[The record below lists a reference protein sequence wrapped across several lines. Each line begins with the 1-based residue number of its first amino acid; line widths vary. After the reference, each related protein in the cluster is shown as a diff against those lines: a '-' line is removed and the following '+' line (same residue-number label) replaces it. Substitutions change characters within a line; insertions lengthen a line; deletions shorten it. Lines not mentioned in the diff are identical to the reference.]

1 MVAYL
6 DHSATT
12 RCFERVQEIVRK
24 TMDDA
29 YGNPSSMHKK
39 GMEAETIVR
48 GAAQTIAK
56 TLKATEKEIIF
67 TSGGTESNNLALIGA
82 AMAHRRAGNRLIT
95 TQIEHP
101 SVSNTMKYLQEQG
114 FEVIW
119 LPVSRDGIVST
130 DALQEAVND
139 ATVLVSVM
147 HVNNEI
153 GSIQPLA
160 EAAKIIHEKNP
171 NTLFHVDAVQSYGK
185 MRIRPKK
192 LGIDLLS
199 ASGHKIHGPKG
210 IGFLYRR
217 EKIRLQPILFG
228 GGQQAGLRSGT
239 HNVPGIAGLGEAAA
253 EAYENQE
260 DKTVRLRKC
269 KERLLERTAQIEG
282 IVINSPIGDDGAPHI
297 VNLSIPGIRSE
308 VMLHALEEHGIYVS
322 AGSACASN
330 HPEPSR
336 TLQAIG
342 LEPALVESAL
352 RFSFSSSTNL
362 QEIDY
367 AAEKLAELVPKL
379 RRYVRH

>member
-56 TLKATEKEIIF
+56 TLKAAEKEIIF

-130 DALQEAVND
+130 DALREAVND

-260 DKTVRLRKC
+260 DKTARLREC
-269 KERLLERTAQIEG
+269 KERLLERTTQIEG

-308 VMLHALEEHGIYVS
+308 VMLHALEEHGVYVS

-342 LEPALVESAL
+342 LEPTLVESAL

>member
-260 DKTVRLRKC
+260 DKTVRLREC

>member
-56 TLKATEKEIIF
+56 TLKAAEKEIIF

-119 LPVSRDGIVST
+119 LPVSRDGIVSM
-130 DALQEAVND
+130 DALREAVND

-260 DKTVRLRKC
+260 DKTARLREC

-308 VMLHALEEHGIYVS
+308 VMLHALEEHGVYVS

>member
-56 TLKATEKEIIF
+56 TLKAAEKEIIF

-119 LPVSRDGIVST
+119 LPVSRDGIVSM
-130 DALQEAVND
+130 DALREAVND

-160 EAAKIIHEKNP
+160 EAAQIIHEKNP

-260 DKTVRLRKC
+260 DKTARLREC

-308 VMLHALEEHGIYVS
+308 VMLHALEEHGVYVS

>member
-56 TLKATEKEIIF
+56 TLKAAEKEIIF

-119 LPVSRDGIVST
+119 LPVSRDGIVSM
-130 DALQEAVND
+130 DALREAVND

-160 EAAKIIHEKNP
+160 EAAQIIHEKNP

-260 DKTVRLRKC
+260 DKTARLREC

-282 IVINSPIGDDGAPHI
+282 IVINSPIGDDSAPHI

-308 VMLHALEEHGIYVS
+308 VMLHALEEHGVYVS